1 MIAMLQRIFAPNPF
15 TGWHFLAIILAFFGV
30 IISVNLFMAWNA
42 TNSWTGLVVKNS
54 YVASQHFNEVT
65 AEKRRQLAMGWKAVP
80 EYSEGVLTLIMHDAA
95 QEPIEDAIIT
105 ARLGRPSFEA
115 QDHTVQFAEGE
126 AGTYA
131 GSTDLAS
138 GVWNADVTVTGAGG
152 DVWTRTLRFT
162 VQ

>member
-1 MIAMLQRIFAPNPF
+1 M
-15 TGWHFLAIILAFFGV
+15 
-30 IISVNLFMAWNA
+30 
-42 TNSWTGLVVKNS
+42 VKNS

-80 EYSEGVLTLIMHDAA
+80 EFSDGVLTLTMHDAA
-95 QEPIEDAIIT
+95 RAPIEGAIVT

-126 AGTYA
+126 AGIYA

-138 GVWNADVTVTGAGG
+138 GVWNADVTVTGAAGG
-152 DVWTRTLRFT
+152 VWTRTLRFT